1 MWEMLAELLQACSPD
16 AEGTNIQ
23 KNGGEKKKLKK
34 IKIYSYCV

>member
-23 KNGGEKKKLKK
+23 KNGGEKSKK

>member
-23 KNGGEKKKLKK
+23 KNGGEKKVKK